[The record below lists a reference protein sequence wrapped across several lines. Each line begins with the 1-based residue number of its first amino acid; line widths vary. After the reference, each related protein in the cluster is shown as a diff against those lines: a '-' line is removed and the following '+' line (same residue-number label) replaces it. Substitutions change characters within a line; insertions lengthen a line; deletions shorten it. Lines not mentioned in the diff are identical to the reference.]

1 MNKKIVF
8 FLILVILSAVSIA
21 MLGAG
26 LLSFCMDPFPVAV
39 KLTVCALVLLA
50 LSGSGAILLR
60 PQNEQD
66 RKAGMREGFAIVG
79 LSWLAATLI
88 GLIPYML
95 TCGMSFSDAFFETAS
110 GFSTTGASVID
121 RNLVL
126 SNGDVLPLGV
136 ESLPFGILFWRS
148 LTQWL
153 GGMGIVVLSLAILPL
168 MNIGGQL
175 LYNAEVSGIKS
186 MER

>member
-26 LLSFCMDPFPVAV
+26 LLSFCMDPVPVAV

-95 TCGMSFSDAFFETAS
+95 TCGMSFSDAFFETAFGLS
-110 GFSTTGASVID
+110 KNEISSPI
-121 RNLVL
+121 VL
-126 SNGDVLPLGV
+126 GSN
-136 ESLPFGILFWRS
+136 
-148 LTQWL
+148 
-153 GGMGIVVLSLAILPL
+153 IVVLKYLD
-168 MNIGGQL
+168 
-175 LYNAEVSGIKS
+175 EVSGEPVDEFTYMYYSTMMDNYEVQNATVYSDKVENNVLEVYFDQLLS
-186 MER
+186 NMSTDE